1 MLGDISKVENIYIA
15 CGNTDL
21 RLGIDG
27 LAQLL
32 LQQFHLD
39 PFSSSLFVFCGRRR
53 DRIKAL
59 LREGDGFVLLYKRV
73 EEGGYQWPRDRQEM
87 QKFSW
92 KETVSTCEVQV

>member
-1 MLGDISKVENIYIA
+1 MKYQVFGILWTVFNLALMLVMGIVGIY
-15 CGNTDL
+15 
-21 RLGIDG
+21 
-27 LAQLL
+27 LL
-32 LQQFHLD
+32 WL
-39 PFSSSLFVFCGRRR
+39 VV
-53 DRIKAL
+53 KAL